1 MTDTPLTPAA
11 DEVPTTIKAL
21 NAKVDEIVRNGN
33 EAIVAVRQVATA
45 RDRLRTAALLLAAGS
60 IIGSGITGYAVHQRC
75 EDTNKQNAA
84 EVGLWEFI
92 IELTANDPLDP
103 GVTAEQQAQRL
114 KGFRSFLHRSFPQRD
129 CWL

>member
-21 NAKVDEIVRNGN
+21 NAKVDEIVTNGN

-60 IIGSGITGYAVHQRC
+60 IIGSGITGYTVHQRC
-75 EDTNKQNAA
+75 EDNNKQNAA
-84 EVGLWEFI
+84 EIGLWEFI
-92 IELTANDPLDP
+92 IQLTAGDPNP
-103 GVTAEQQAQRL
+103 GVTPAQQERRL
-114 KGFRSFLHRSFPQRD
+114 IEFRSFLHRSFPQRN
-129 CWL
+129 CLL